1 MKIFINYSDNMIP
14 LEINKNTTI
23 GAIKDKLHYIINL
36 DPESQ
41 FLLFK
46 GSVLKNYNS
55 LSRYNIHE
63 GNILTLIT
71 FLEESKTI
79 EIIIKTLTGK
89 TIPMRVQPSD
99 KIVDVKFKYRAIE
112 HIENGLYPDSQRYIY
127 EGYQLD
133 DNRTLADYNIKDK
146 SIIYLVLRLRGG
158 KNIFA

>member
-63 GNILTLIT
+63 GNVLTLIT

-79 EIIIKTLTGK
+79 EIIIKTLTGNTVPLK
-89 TIPMRVQPSD
+89 VQPSD
-99 KIVDVKFKYRAIE
+99 KVVDVKFKLQEIMPR
-112 HIENGLYPDSQRYIY
+112 LYPDLQRYIY
-127 EGYQLD
+127 EGYQLED
-133 DNRTLADYNIKDK
+133 TRTLANYKIKDK
-146 SIIYLVLRLRGG
+146 DVIHLVLRLRGG
-158 KNIFA
+158 KNILA

>member
-36 DPESQ
+36 EPESQ

-63 GNILTLIT
+63 GNVLTLIT

-79 EIIIKTLTGK
+79 EIIIKTLTGEIVPLK
-89 TIPMRVQPSD
+89 VQPSD
-99 KIVDVKFKYRAIE
+99 KVIDVKFKLQEIMPR
-112 HIENGLYPDSQRYIY
+112 LYPDLQR
-127 EGYQLD
+127 
-133 DNRTLADYNIKDK
+133 
-146 SIIYLVLRLRGG
+146 
-158 KNIFA
+158 